1 MLLDAINTFL
11 AGLIPFL
18 MYFSLAIVLM
28 LLFMRIYTW
37 ITPHHEWDL
46 IRDNNP
52 AAAIAFGGALIGFS
66 LPLSSA
72 ITQSMSLLDCAVW
85 GAVALI
91 VQLLIFTVVRFLL
104 KSLSERII
112 KSEIA
117 AGIFTAACAIAVGLI
132 NAASMTY

>member
-1 MLLDAINTFL
+1 MLDAASASL
-11 AGLIPFL
+11 AGLEPFL
-18 MYFSLAIVLM
+18 MYFSVAIVLM

-46 IRDNNP
+46 IRDKNP

-72 ITQSMSLLDCAVW
+72 ITQSMFLLDCVIW
-85 GAVALI
+85 GAVALVI
-91 VQLLIFTVVRFLL
+91 QLLTFLVVRLVL

-112 KSEIA
+112 KGEIA
-117 AGIFTAACAIAVGLI
+117 AGIFTAACAIAVGII
-132 NAASMTY
+132 NAACMTY